1 VNSKSS
7 KVVIYFHGIGEDL
20 GETLNEMNFI
30 RRRCKVN
37 VIGVEYPCYGL
48 NWDSGVCT
56 DELMMRDAECVLK
69 FVLWDLH
76 LAEKDVIL
84 IGRSMG
90 TGVAS
95 QLASSMKKSPA
106 LLVLIQPFLSINRLV
121 EEALGPFRF
130 IAYILKKR
138 FETYKLIPSLK
149 CPLLVIHG
157 NKDPLVPMAHGEKIY
172 LLSTVSDK
180 HFSRREG
187 CTHVGYDR
195 DLDIAH
201 PIADFMKQF

>member
-1 VNSKSS
+1 MNSKSS

-76 LAEKDVIL
+76 LAEKDVII

-106 LLVLIQPFLSINRLV
+106 LLVLI
-121 EEALGPFRF
+121 
-130 IAYILKKR
+130 
-138 FETYKLIPSLK
+138 
-149 CPLLVIHG
+149 
-157 NKDPLVPMAHGEKIY
+157 
-172 LLSTVSDK
+172 
-180 HFSRREG
+180 
-187 CTHVGYDR
+187 
-195 DLDIAH
+195 
-201 PIADFMKQF
+201 